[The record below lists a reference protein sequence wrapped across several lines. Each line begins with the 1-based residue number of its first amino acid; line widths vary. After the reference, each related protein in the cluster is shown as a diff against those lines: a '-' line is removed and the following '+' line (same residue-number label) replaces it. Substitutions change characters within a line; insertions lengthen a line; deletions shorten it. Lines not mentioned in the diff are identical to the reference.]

1 MSNALL
7 CNARNF
13 RERTSRPFCERE
25 SVDKAATD
33 LAASVAYAS
42 GGAMVEEPLRTRP
55 DLT

>member
-1 MSNALL
+1 MRCYVTHETSVNAPPGL
-7 CNARNF
+7 F
-13 RERTSRPFCERE
+13 VVVRE
-25 SVDKAATD
+25 SDKAATD